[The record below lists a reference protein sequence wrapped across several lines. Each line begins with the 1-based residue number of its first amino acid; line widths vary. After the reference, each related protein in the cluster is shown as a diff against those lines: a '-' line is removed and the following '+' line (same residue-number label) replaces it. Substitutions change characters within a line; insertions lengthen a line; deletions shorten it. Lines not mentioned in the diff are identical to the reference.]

1 MGSIAITAPDSMGF
15 MSGSSLYAGVVDG
28 FSGNAKDTVSLYVG
42 GTLLTPVEGLGVGA
56 AFDYRW
62 NGNNAFSD
70 AIDTNWAYAVAAY
83 LTYQA
88 TEKLKFAG
96 RADYTTGSD
105 GTFFDAGIVDVSDQ
119 QNELFSFTA
128 TAEYALW
135 ANVITRAEF
144 RWDNCMSD
152 DKPYGQSD
160 ENAMTLAANVVYKF

>member
-28 FSGNAKDTVSLYVG
+28 FSGNSKDTVSLYVG
-42 GTLLTPVEGLGVGA
+42 GTILTPIEGLGLGA

-62 NGNNAFSD
+62 NGNNVVTPDS
-70 AIDTNWAYAVAAY
+70 NWAYAIAGYA
-83 LTYQA
+83 TFQA
-88 TEKLKFAG
+88 TEKMKFAG
-96 RADYTTGSD
+96 RIDYTTGSD
-105 GTFFDAGIVDVSDQ
+105 GTFFDGGIVDASDE

-144 RWDNCMSD
+144 RWDHSLSD
-152 DKPYGQSD
+152 DKPYGIDD
-160 ENAMTLAANVVYKF
+160 ENAMTIAANVIYKF

>member
-1 MGSIAITAPDSMGF
+1 MGF

-28 FSGNAKDTVSLYVG
+28 FSGNGKDTVSAYVG
-42 GTLLTPVEGLGVGA
+42 GSILTPIEGLGVGV

-62 NGNNAFSD
+62 NGNNAVTPDS
-70 AIDTNWAYAVAAY
+70 NWAYAIAGYA
-83 LTYQA
+83 TFQA

-96 RADYTTGSD
+96 RVDYTTGSD
-105 GTFFDAGIVDVSDQ
+105 GTFFNAGQDFVVPGDPDTAAVSDE

-144 RWDNCMSD
+144 RWDNCLSD
-152 DKPYGQSD
+152 DKPYGLSD
-160 ENAMTLAANVVYKF
+160 ENAMTLAANVIYKF